1 MKREGPRVYT
11 YLTAE
16 SAVGVVLSG
25 QRENGKKRK
34 SGKSFFELFPFFKK
48 KEETTPHNRPNH

>member
-34 SGKSFFELFPFFKK
+34 SGKSFFELFPFFF
-48 KEETTPHNRPNH
+48 

>member
-1 MKREGPRVYT
+1 MND
-11 YLTAE
+11 LTAE

-34 SGKSFFELFPFFKK
+34 SGKSFQTFLLFSYF
-48 KEETTPHNRPNH
+48 